1 MGNAQVPR
9 VDEPRVL
16 LTEYSSLVFH
26 QALGSYK
33 LFKVMQCVHER
44 EGLVVVK
51 VFISREGAPETL
63 LKDVQQRID
72 QVKEAF
78 GAQWWLHP
86 HVVPYQGMEITS
98 RSAILLRQH
107 FARNLYDRMYTRPF
121 LSELAKKWIAF
132 QVLCSVSQ
140 AHSVGVAHGDL
151 KTENVFISSW
161 NHAVLSDF
169 AMFKPLLLPEDDP
182 SSFSFYFESD
192 LKRRRC
198 YLAPERFEGS
208 ASRTRYVMN
217 ERFSQEL
224 AAMDVFSLGCVLAEL
239 FLDGQT
245 VLDLPELLQYRSGQL
260 DLRAKISCIQDPAVQ
275 EILGSMLDREP
286 TRRKPASVYLR
297 EWCKLVAPESFS
309 KCFFPLSVLL
319 LHPIYQQPDMRISLI
334 QHNFAQILWSVVGSV
349 RIARRL
355 SATKR
360 AGESLEDH
368 SADAVWRAWQQH
380 IALSVCGVDE
390 ATLHSTVHAAAQAA
404 AQWASAPPAA
414 DLDSRSRAFGGSS
427 STTSRQEPVRSRS
440 ASGSGCRGQ
449 DVGADAADLDSANKP
464 TGSLLSRLAHPL
476 LRESVCESF
485 VTSLFNYWDEGR
497 RKCAET
503 GLIECGDK
511 QPTAIYNNFLSGLC
525 SSDEATGLEGSCSQ
539 HSAAGAGAV
548 GPSQSQAPPR
558 DPEVTGI
565 SLKADE
571 DALYILCGFLCSSL
585 QHLSSPRLKVVCLD
599 MFQQI
604 APFTSQD
611 TVLEQ
616 IVPYT
621 HSLMTDPVAKVRS
634 RAIDVMTRSL
644 ERIDEL
650 PPSDMQLFTE
660 YIFPQLMSA
669 MSQMNSEPI
678 VLLAIARNIGAL
690 AKHAVR
696 FAELSV
702 ASASLVQAQQAQA
715 QQAQAA
721 QRAGAGGGGGTG
733 AGEAGSA
740 ASASAAAAAT
750 SETSRPVA
758 EAPTAEVEIETFDVQ
773 WKRLREEV
781 ERVVKALIEHPK
793 SAQALGSVPAEYDP
807 SGGVGFQEEGLVS
820 LAAGREIKMALLRN
834 MRVLADIFGRDGT
847 INFLLPYLI
856 SFMNDPSWEVRAAF
870 CEEAACLPRKVGQ
883 VSTEGIIWPCY
894 EQALLDQEERVVGAA
909 LRGLAVLVA
918 QRVLNRQ
925 SLDTIASK
933 VAPLLVHPSVGI
945 RDGTVQVFAA
955 LSEQLTPVEQYVF
968 LLPVVRPFLKM
979 SSPSLQSL
987 PKKLVSPLSRQCFK
1001 RAVMNRDDA
1010 LHDALLNKKPLPAM
1024 RGSAGEDEEEEGAGD
1039 RAATAEID
1047 RIAME
1052 LLRPYVHPLLRTR
1065 PSVAQMAGAASLGL
1079 KDESGSLAIAPAIGQ
1094 TLQFAIVNVN
1104 PACPSSRS
1112 MHALTEC
1119 DVGERLP
1126 LPPSAGLQHPLG
1138 LFSTQSFLVQ
1148 ALRLP
1153 PRHRDLGR
1161 LSSLDGTPYSIYA
1174 ASSST
1179 RSIMGEVGVDMR
1191 SPAERTS
1198 SADGAQDLAD
1208 SEMDAVLS
1216 SSGLQV
1222 PMASSGE
1229 RRSASLGMQARR
1241 GRPEDAFSAGELDVD
1256 TDRFLGGAGKTIAS
1270 TGSLVLGGASSSGGG
1285 ASAGTWRPRGVL
1297 LATLYEYAHQSG
1309 VPVVKVDTT
1318 DDSRVLVTGGRDGV
1332 VKVWNCAALE
1342 RDVAVSSS
1350 HTFSAPECSGAPGSS
1365 ATGRRRQRLRALRT
1379 VRNSKAI
1386 AVGSEAGDVY
1396 LYRIDGRGGAAAAQV
1411 CCCRGAERHG
1421 MSSVMCIEQFDTDLD
1436 SLVVFAQEHGRVLGW
1451 DVRCPSPSW
1460 AVSRVPPWLGVPN
1473 CLALGSEGHAI
1484 TVGTLGGG
1492 LLVYDLRF
1500 LARWKQ
1506 WRVSSGAAVLGLRSA
1521 SFGRSSGVFAALG
1534 SDTNEVAFFD
1544 VFKGSC
1550 LTLFLTDPV
1559 GDRPRDAAFSVPN
1572 LLDASDGPGGSA
1584 VSGISP
1590 EQLQLGAAGSRHAQG
1605 SVRSLWMPSRG
1616 PQTFLLAAGSDRKV
1630 RHWSLDPE
1638 HHEAYVVTPHDSLS
1652 PIDRLGTK
1660 TTYSSNHWG
1669 DVFVVQ
1675 EQPAAKDSQA
1685 TRGAAGRSTQGGF
1698 AEPEDATRP
1707 KGTNPNHRD
1716 AILDM
1721 CAISLQQDIL
1731 VTAGRDGLI
1740 KLWK

>member
-16 LTEYSSLVFH
+16 LTEYSSLVF
-26 QALGSYK
+26 QEALGSYK

-51 VFISREGAPETL
+51 VFISREGAPETV
-63 LKDVQQRID
+63 LKDVQQRIY

-78 GAQWWLHP
+78 GANWWLHP

-98 RSAILLRQH
+98 RSAILMRQH
-107 FARNLYDRMYTRPF
+107 FARNLHDRMYTRPF
-121 LSELAKKWIAF
+121 LSVLAKKWIAF
-132 QVLCSVSQ
+132 QVICSVAQ

-161 NHAVLSDF
+161 NHVVLSDF

-182 SSFSFYFESD
+182 SAFSFYFESD

-217 ERFSQEL
+217 ERFSHEL

-245 VLDLPELLQYRSGQL
+245 LMDLPELLQYRSGQL
-260 DLRAKISCIQDPAVQ
+260 DLRAKIACIQDPAVQ
-275 EILGSMLDREP
+275 EILGSMLDHEP
-286 TRRKPASVYLR
+286 TRRKPAIVYLR
-297 EWCKLVAPESFS
+297 EWCKLVAPE
-309 KCFFPLSVLL
+309 CFVRCLFPLSVLL
-319 LHPIYQQPDMRISLI
+319 LHPVYQQPDMRISLI
-334 QHNFAQILWSVVGSV
+334 QHNFAQIVWSVVGPA
-349 RIARRL
+349 RIGRCLAAMQL
-355 SATKR
+355 
-360 AGESLEDH
+360 GGGGSLEDQ
-368 SADAVWRAWQQH
+368 SVDAIWQAWRRH
-380 IALSVCGVDE
+380 VDLTVCGVDE
-390 ATLHSTVHAAAQAA
+390 ATLHSTVHIAAQTAS
-404 AQWASAPPAA
+404 QWASDPSLEDPGGTSWAASGGNAGGRGPHLGDPAFEFS
-414 DLDSRSRAFGGSS
+414 DLDDGSIG
-427 STTSRQEPVRSRS
+427 RQ
-440 ASGSGCRGQ
+440 AGCM
-449 DVGADAADLDSANKP
+449 
-464 TGSLLSRLAHPL
+464 LSRLAHPL
-476 LRESVCESF
+476 LQQSSCEVF
-485 VTSLFNYWDEGR
+485 VNALFNHWEEGR
-497 RKCAET
+497 RRCEES
-503 GLIECGDK
+503 GLIDPGDK
-511 QPTAIYNNFLSGLC
+511 PPTAIYSSFLSDLC
-525 SSDEATGLEGSCSQ
+525 CTD
-539 HSAAGAGAV
+539 HAGALNASS
-548 GPSQSQAPPR
+548 SQQGGSTAGLSQKSG
-558 DPEVTGI
+558 DEVEEAGNTAQ
-565 SLKADE
+565 ADE

-616 IVPYT
+616 VIPYT

-634 RAIDVMTRSL
+634 RAVDVMTCSL
-644 ERIDEL
+644 ERIEEL
-650 PPSDMQLFTE
+650 PPSDSQLFTE

-669 MSQMNSEPI
+669 MSGANSEPI

-696 FAELSV
+696 FAELTV
-702 ASASLVQAQQAQA
+702 AAH
-715 QQAQAA
+715 
-721 QRAGAGGGGGTG
+721 RKG
-733 AGEAGSA
+733 AGEQSA
-740 ASASAAAAAT
+740 AQSAEDGKPRPG
-750 SETSRPVA
+750 SETLA
-758 EAPTAEVEIETFDVQ
+758 AEVEIETFDVQ

-793 SAQALGSVPAEYDP
+793 SSQGQGTSQVDYEPP
-807 SGGVGFQEEGLVS
+807 PGGVGSQEEGLVS

-909 LRGLAVLVA
+909 LRGLSVLVS

-933 VAPLLVHPSVGI
+933 VSPLLVHPSVAI
-945 RDGTVQVFAA
+945 REGTVQVFVV
-955 LSEQLTPVEQYVF
+955 LSDQLTPVEQYVF

-979 SSPSLQSL
+979 NSLSLPSLE
-987 PKKLVSPLSRQCFK
+987 KKLVLPLSRHSFK
-1001 RAVMNRDDA
+1001 RAVLSRDDA
-1010 LHDALLNKKPLPAM
+1010 LHDALLNRKPLPATFAA
-1024 RGSAGEDEEEEGAGD
+1024 SHTDEAGEEEDPLAAPTRGDVD
-1039 RAATAEID
+1039 RA
-1047 RIAME
+1047 AME
-1052 LLRPYVHPLLRTR
+1052 LLRPYIHPLLRTK
-1065 PSVAQMAGAASLGL
+1065 PSMAQLGAASLAL

-1104 PACPSSRS
+1104 PACPSSRFL
-1112 MHALTEC
+1112 HALTEC
-1119 DVGERLP
+1119 EAGERLP
-1126 LPPSAGLQHPLG
+1126 LPPAAGLQHPLG
-1138 LFSTQSFLVQ
+1138 LFSMQSFLVQ

-1174 ASSST
+1174 AGNSSSGGS
-1179 RSIMGEVGVDMR
+1179 RSIIGEVGVDAR
-1191 SPAERTS
+1191 SSLERVL
-1198 SADGAQDLAD
+1198 ADGGQDFAE
-1208 SEMDAVLS
+1208 SEVDAVLS

-1222 PMASSGE
+1222 PMGSSDRTTGSGGQQP
-1229 RRSASLGMQARR
+1229 RRL
-1241 GRPEDAFSAGELDVD
+1241 RPEDSPRHGEPDVD
-1256 TDRFLGGAGKTIAS
+1256 ADRFMSGGSKPGAS
-1270 TGSLVLGGASSSGGG
+1270 SASMVLGGATGSGGG
-1285 ASAGTWRPRGVL
+1285 ASAGIWRPRGVL

-1309 VPVVKVDTT
+1309 VPVAKVDTT

-1332 VKVWNCAALE
+1332 IKVWNCAALE

-1350 HTFSAPECSGAPGSS
+1350 HTFSVPEGSGVPGPS
-1365 ATGRRRQRLRALRT
+1365 AGGRRRQRLRALRT

-1386 AVGSEAGDVY
+1386 AVGTEAGDVF

-1411 CCCRGAERHG
+1411 CCFRGAQRHG
-1421 MSSVMCIEQFDTDLD
+1421 FSSVMCIEQFDTDLD
-1436 SLVVFAQEHGRVLGW
+1436 SLVVFAQEQGRVLGW

-1460 AVSRVPPWLGVPN
+1460 VVDRVPPWLGVPN
-1473 CLALGSEGHAI
+1473 CLALGSDGHAM

-1500 LARWKQ
+1500 LSRWKQ

-1534 SDTNEVAFFD
+1534 SDSNEIAFFD
-1544 VFKGSC
+1544 VFKGACS
-1550 LTLFLTDPV
+1550 TLFLTDPV
-1559 GDRPRDAAFSVPN
+1559 GDRPKDGAFSVPN
-1572 LLDASDGPGGSA
+1572 LVEARDGSGG
-1584 VSGISP
+1584 ILP

-1605 SVRSLWMPSRG
+1605 SVRSLWLPPRG
-1616 PQTFLLAAGSDRKV
+1616 PQTYLLAGGADRKV

-1638 HHEAYVVTPHDSLS
+1638 HHDAYVVTPHDSLS
-1652 PIDRLGTK
+1652 PADKLGGK

-1675 EQPAAKDSQA
+1675 EQSVPKDAQA
-1685 TRGAAGRSTQGGF
+1685 TRGVPGRSTQGGF
-1698 AEPEDATRP
+1698 AEPEDALRP